1 MDHPSTRLL
10 ARYAL
15 GEITDEAELAAFE
28 NHLIGCD
35 TCRRRAV
42 AIDLIG
48 TVPLESNGKP
58 SLHIAVASGEMQVA
72 LCGDAGSRN
81 VISEPLLHGLD
92 ASVICPECLA
102 AWRAGT
108 GAGQSVN

>member
-1 MDHPSTRLL
+1 MDHPGTRLL

-28 NHLIGCD
+28 DHLLECD
-35 TCRRRAV
+35 VCRRRAV

-58 SLHIAVASGEMQVA
+58 SLHIAAASGETPVA

-81 VISEPLLHGLD
+81 VISQHLLDGLD
-92 ASVICPECLA
+92 ANLICPECLA
-102 AWRAGT
+102 VLASRHR
-108 GAGQSVN
+108 